1 MLTKYLIL
9 IGRTFIATFF
19 TVNFFNVIPL
29 DLNNNGWLT
38 QVSMLLVDTASL
50 LLLGLAC
57 MKFSSVYLLNNNI
70 SSSSEISPTN
80 SQLIIREEKNIE
92 IINKISR
99 YLMIFFI
106 ILAISQSYLF
116 FNGMK
121 MINYEYSLNYEN
133 INKKYKAQKN
143 KIEQNLS
150 DKELNYKII
159 KNDKIS
165 SLEEKKNKYVI
176 ELNKAISKSRFFLIR
191 GNIKVFIMSFIWA
204 YGLFKLSK
212 FKTN

>member
-9 IGRTFIATFF
+9 IGSTFIATFF

-57 MKFSSVYLLNNNI
+57 MKFSSAYLLNNNI

-92 IINKISR
+92 IINKI
-99 YLMIFFI
+99 
-106 ILAISQSYLF
+106 
-116 FNGMK
+116 
-121 MINYEYSLNYEN
+121 
-133 INKKYKAQKN
+133 
-143 KIEQNLS
+143 
-150 DKELNYKII
+150 
-159 KNDKIS
+159 
-165 SLEEKKNKYVI
+165 
-176 ELNKAISKSRFFLIR
+176 
-191 GNIKVFIMSFIWA
+191 
-204 YGLFKLSK
+204 
-212 FKTN
+212 